1 MRWSR
6 AGVVVLA
13 LAGLLVQGQAASA
26 RCPDR
31 PPCKG
36 CGCKGG
42 PGYRSNATGKCVGF
56 KALTATCGNPPTLR
70 CTFENA
76 PGTGLN
82 RECALGTSPGTR
94 D

>member
-1 MRWSR
+1 MILDCGKFLILI
-6 AGVVVLA
+6 AMTT
-13 LAGLLVQGQAASA
+13 GLLAAAGPSSA

-42 PGYRSNATGKCVGF
+42 PGYRIIATGKCAGF
-56 KALTATCGNPPTLR
+56 KQLKTKCGEPPTLR

-82 RECALGTSPGTR
+82 RHCALAKP